1 MPISGPSRDGSGF
14 ANATIVVRARGGA
27 ALTVSNV
34 SWDNGGYG
42 LPNSLQWK
50 VAGLAANTIY
60 DVTISNVTVSGAAR
74 NYSYLPAG
82 ALNAPKPPYPARRSA

>member
-1 MPISGPSRDGSGF
+1 FDTAALLSFGVIANKSANFGANATVSF

-34 SWDNGGYG
+34 SWDNDGYG

-60 DVTISNVTVSGAAR
+60 DVTISNVTV
-74 NYSYLPAG
+74 
-82 ALNAPKPPYPARRSA
+82 